1 MAEFERIEEDGLVLY
16 LRESVD
22 LFSVSKSK
30 EEINKWIEFYGVKAI
45 PKVSPEGQ
53 PYQVIEGE
61 YHQVVGFLGEIF
73 DMSVVEVM
81 SNICDDKWWAK
92 PGRGV

>member
-1 MAEFERIEEDGLVLY
+1 MERIEEDGLVLY

-22 LFSVSKSK
+22 LFSVNKSK
-30 EEINKWIEFYGVKAI
+30 DEINKWIEFYGVKVI
-45 PKVSPEGQ
+45 PKASDMGQ
-53 PYQVIEGE
+53 PYQFIEGE

-81 SNICDDKWWAK
+81 SNIGNDKWWAK
-92 PGRGV
+92 PGKGV